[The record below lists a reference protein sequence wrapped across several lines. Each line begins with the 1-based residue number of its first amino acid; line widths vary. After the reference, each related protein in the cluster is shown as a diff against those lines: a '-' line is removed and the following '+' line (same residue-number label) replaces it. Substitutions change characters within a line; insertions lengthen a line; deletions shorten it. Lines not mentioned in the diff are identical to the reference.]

1 MMAMVTELKPKPLGL
16 VWLSCSSPMVAFGL
30 EKAVEAHAYV
40 HSGHEL
46 PERSSPSLV
55 VYELTEEDVASEVQR
70 VRDLAPRA
78 SVLIF
83 APSLDPSLV
92 RTALRAGARGV
103 LHGGMTPEQILR
115 ALSVAAEGQLAVPR
129 ELLLDLL
136 TASPTTNLA
145 LLSHRQKEVL
155 MLVGEGLSNADVAK
169 RLYLSESTVKQHLRR
184 AYKVLGVRNRT
195 QAVRFLRNNDW

>member
-1 MMAMVTELKPKPLGL
+1 MMSMVSELKPKPLGL
-16 VWLSCSSPMVAFGL
+16 VWFRCSSPMVAFGL

-40 HSGHEL
+40 YRGHEP
-46 PERSSPSLV
+46 PERSSPSLA

-92 RTALRAGARGV
+92 RTALRAGARGF

-115 ALSVAAEGQLAVPR
+115 ALSVAAKGKLVVPR
-129 ELLLDLL
+129 ELLEDLF
-136 TASPTTNLA
+136 TAASTTEFP
-145 LLSHRQKEVL
+145 LLPHRQQEVL
-155 MLVGEGLSNADVAK
+155 RLVGEGLSNAEIAE
-169 RLYLSESTVKQHLRR
+169 RLFLSVSTVKQHLRK
-184 AYKVLGVRNRT
+184 AYRLLGVRNRT
-195 QAVRFLRNNDW
+195 EAVRLLRDNDW